1 MIYKQAKRGSA
12 ESVGFLTPEYFHLA
26 STLQFGVPFTFYLN
40 SADPNAYVYR
50 LFPLNSKLF
59 VFPGTCNPYM
69 SNSWRQCPVATAKA
83 KKSLKSSLYSAIS
96 CC

>member
-1 MIYKQAKRGSA
+1 MIYKQAKKGSA

-26 STLQFGVPFTFYLN
+26 STLQFGVPFKYYLN
-40 SADPNAYVYR
+40 TQAYPNAYVYR

-69 SNSWRQCPVATAKA
+69 SNSQEQCPVATAKA
-83 KKSLKSSLYSAIS
+83 KKV
-96 CC
+96 